1 MNTDRIKIINKE
13 GFELSTSIDFPN
25 HQEPKQFVLFA
36 HCFTCTSQLNAVRNI
51 GQALNNK
58 GIAVVRFDFT
68 GLGKSGGN
76 FANSHF
82 EANVDDLVVVNDY
95 ITMHYQAPALLIGH
109 SLGGAAAIVAASKL
123 ENIKAVVTIGT
134 PADIQHV
141 TKHFAGQTKMLA
153 TDEEARVVIGG
164 RKFTI
169 SGEFIKGFNQHDL
182 PATIENLR
190 KPILIMHSPVDEIV
204 SISNAHEIYQ
214 KAKHPKSFVS
224 LDNANH
230 LLTKNEDSA
239 YAGELIGSW
248 ASRYIDLKPFETPNP
263 NKHQLVAHLNLKEDN
278 FTTYI
283 NTKNHGIIADEP
295 KSVGGYDFGMSPFEL
310 VSAGLAA
317 CTGMTLKLYA
327 ERKKW
332 DLREVYTYVNHSKEM
347 IDGESKDVFAKSIE
361 LVGSLDPKQKERLR
375 IIAAKCPVHKTLQQ
389 SSTIKTEI
397 SGESVNNHLK

>member
-1 MNTDRIKIINKE
+1 MNTDRLKIINKE
-13 GFELSTSIDFPN
+13 GNELSTSIDFPN
-25 HQEPKQFVLFA
+25 HQKPKQFVLFA
-36 HCFTCTSQLNAVRNI
+36 HCFTCSSQLNAVRNI

-68 GLGKSGGN
+68 GLGKSGGD

-82 EANVDDLVVVNDY
+82 EANVDDLLIVNDY
-95 ITMHYQAPALLIGH
+95 ITKHYQAPALLIGH

-123 ENIKAVVTIGT
+123 DKIKGVVTIGT
-134 PADIQHV
+134 PADVQHA
-141 TKHFAGQTKMLA
+141 TKHFAAQAKNLGSH
-153 TDEEARVVIGG
+153 EEASVMIGG
-164 RKFTI
+164 REFTI
-169 SGEFIKGFNQHDL
+169 SREFINGFKQHDL

-204 SISNAHEIYQ
+204 SINNAHEIYQ

-230 LLTKNEDSA
+230 LLTKREDSI
-239 YAGELIGSW
+239 YVGELIGSW
-248 ASRYIDLKPFETPNP
+248 ASKYIDLKPFETPNP
-263 NKHQLVAHLNLKEDN
+263 NKHQLVGHLNLKEDN
-278 FTTYI
+278 FTTFI
-283 NTKNHGIIADEP
+283 NTQNHGIIADEP
-295 KSVGGYDFGMSPFEL
+295 KSVGGFDFGMAPFEL

-332 DLREVYTYVNHSKEM
+332 DLQEVYTYVNHSKEV
-347 IDGESKDVFAKSIE
+347 IEGENKDVFAKSLE
-361 LVGSLDPKQKERLR
+361 LVGNLDEKQKEKLR
-375 IIAAKCPVHKTLQQ
+375 VIAAKCPVHKTLQQ

-397 SGESVNNHLK
+397 KGEPNKK